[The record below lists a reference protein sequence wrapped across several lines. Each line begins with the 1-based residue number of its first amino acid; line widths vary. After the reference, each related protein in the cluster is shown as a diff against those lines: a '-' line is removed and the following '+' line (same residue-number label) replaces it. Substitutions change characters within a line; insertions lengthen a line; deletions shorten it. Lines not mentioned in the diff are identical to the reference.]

1 MAHVHKVIVER
12 SGKEEADAVIGESC
26 SRAAIEQGERLA
38 SKVAHQPTL
47 SDFSEEFASWTA
59 EDALAIEVL
68 HQADGQLDFN
78 VVRCR
83 YAEMYEE
90 MGLGEIG
97 HLLSCNRD
105 GKLCEGYNPNI
116 ELRRTQTI
124 MSGAD
129 HCDFRFGIKPVANT
143 VSK

>member
-1 MAHVHKVIVER
+1 MESIIARRRVEAQILAHVHKVIVER

-59 EDALAIEVL
+59 EDALEIEVL
-68 HQADGQLDFN
+68 HQSDDQLDFN

-83 YAEMYEE
+83 YVR
-90 MGLGEIG
+90 GNGVG
-97 HLLSCNRD
+97 
-105 GKLCEGYNPNI
+105 
-116 ELRRTQTI
+116 
-124 MSGAD
+124 
-129 HCDFRFGIKPVANT
+129 
-143 VSK
+143 